1 MQSID
6 DKIIASLKKCGRGT
20 IFFSTSFLHYA
31 KAKTISKAMER
42 MTNEGVII
50 RLANGIYCYP
60 NIDKK
65 LGLGILYPTFD
76 EIAKSIAKRDK
87 TRIIPAGA
95 YALNLLGLS
104 TQVPMNV
111 VYLTDGERRKITIH
125 DGRGIFFKH
134 VAPRIFAFSN
144 SQAQLITI
152 ALKEIG
158 NGNVS
163 DEQKQKI
170 KQLISS
176 QSHFSNADMRLMPNW
191 IRQLI
196 TDLYD

>member
-1 MQSID
+1 MRKRNNILFHIIFALRTSKNYQQSNGAH
-6 DKIIASLKKCGRGT
+6 DKRR
-20 IFFSTSFLHYA
+20 HYYSSCQRH
-31 KAKTISKAMER
+31 IMLSQ
-42 MTNEGVII
+42 NI
-50 RLANGIYCYP
+50 R
-60 NIDKK
+60 K
-65 LGLGILYPTFD
+65 LGLGILYPSFD

-125 DGRGIFFKH
+125 DGHSIFFKH

-144 SQAQLITI
+144 SLAQLITI

-158 NGNVS
+158 NGNVTE
-163 DEQKQKI
+163 DQKQKI
-170 KQLISS
+170 KQLINS
-176 QSHFSNADMRLMPNW
+176 QLHFSNADMRLMPNW